1 MLVLTVCMTVSLR
14 PYTPRVAEAPP
25 QDWLDELFEFL
36 RIPSVSAD
44 PARAGDVRRAAEW
57 VCEFVTNAGGECELV
72 PAEPQPLA
80 VGEIR
85 ASTNGDAPTV
95 LLYGHFD
102 VQPADPLGSWDSPPF
117 EPEVRDGWIYARGA
131 ADDKGNLFLLLKA
144 AELLAAEGRLPVN
157 VRVACDGEEETGGH
171 SIVDFLSADERGA
184 DACVIFDGPMP
195 KIDVPAFEVGTRGLI
210 YFHVRARTGARDLHS
225 GLYGGAALNAV
236 HVLMQAFAAVTAVPE
251 ELRAGTAAPTDGEL
265 AAWRELEPGADVLA
279 DQGARPLDE
288 RAAEEFYLRTFASP
302 AVDVNGIAG
311 GESEMQK
318 TVLPVEAYGNV
329 SIRLAPGQDVDEI
342 AEAFERLVREA
353 VPSEAELEVERWSSS
368 PAGLVPPESAA
379 VKLAQDAFE
388 RVLGRRPLLL
398 RSGGTLPIVPAL
410 VDKEIPTILS
420 GFDVPEG
427 NIHSPNERLLLRYVP
442 LGVAAAQEMLL
453 AFAGL
458 RR

>member
-1 MLVLTVCMTVSLR
+1 
-14 PYTPRVAEAPP
+14 VAETPP

-95 LLYGHFD
+95 LVYGHFD

-117 EPEVRDGWIYARGA
+117 EPEVREGWIYARGA

-171 SIVDFLSADERGA
+171 SIVDFLAADERGA

-195 KIDVPAFEVGTRGLI
+195 KVDVPAFEVGTRGLI
-210 YFHVRARTGARDLHS
+210 YFHVRARTGTRDLHS

-236 HVLMQAFAAVTAVPE
+236 HVLMQAFAAVAVVPE
-251 ELRAGTAAPTDGEL
+251 QLRAGTAAPTDDEL

-311 GESEMQK
+311 GESELQK
-318 TVLPVEAYGNV
+318 TVLPVEAHGNV

-342 AEAFERLVREA
+342 AEAFERLLREA
-353 VPSEAELEVERWSSS
+353 VPAEAELEVERWSSS
-368 PAGLVPPESAA
+368 PAGLVPPESPA

-388 RVLGRRPLLL
+388 RALGRRPLLL

-410 VDKEIPTILS
+410 VDKGIPTILS